1 MSIASLLTTV
11 TATLLAVGLAKRL
24 RRRMGAA
31 ARTARFYRQR
41 ANPVKDEKAAGDVV
55 LNFDRDPDTGI
66 YRDKSEI

>member
-24 RRRMGAA
+24 HRRMGAA
-31 ARTARFYRQR
+31 ARTAKFYRQR
-41 ANPVKDEKAAGDVV
+41 RSSVGDEKVGGEVV

-66 YRDKSEI
+66 YRDRN